1 MKPFNADPIS
11 HALIGRGDEGLIRR
25 AQSSRWTGGLTG
37 QVTCLEPHHLECPD
51 GRKGARRNEWISQS

>member
-11 HALIGRGDEGLIRR
+11 CALIGRSDEGLIRR
-25 AQSSRWTGGLTG
+25 AQTSRWAGGITG
-37 QVTCLEPHHLECPD
+37 QVTCLELHHLECPD